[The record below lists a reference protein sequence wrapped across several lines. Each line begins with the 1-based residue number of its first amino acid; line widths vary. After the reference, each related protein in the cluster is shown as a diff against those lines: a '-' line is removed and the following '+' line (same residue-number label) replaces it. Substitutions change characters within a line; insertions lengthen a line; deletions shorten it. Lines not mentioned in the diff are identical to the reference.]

1 MEQRVK
7 IPKGVKARAQQ
18 ARVLLGMG
26 FKGMVDTGKDRAIQL
41 STQETVSLD
50 DLRIIRNWYARHVI
64 TSRPS
69 YVEWRD
75 AGRPVSKEYK
85 NKIRGAVAYLGW
97 GADEGL
103 SWVNAKTNL
112 LNEHFGTTY
121 TKITV

>member
-18 ARVLLGMG
+18 GKTLVGMG
-26 FKGMVDTGKDRAIQL
+26 FKGGEALGIARATQLLAEDTIG
-41 STQETVSLD
+41 LD
-50 DLRIIRNWYARHVI
+50 DLRVIRNWYARHVI

-69 YVEWRD
+69 YVEWIN

-85 NKIRGAVAYLGW
+85 NKIRGAVAWLLW
-97 GADEGL
+97 GGNEGL